1 MIMRKVELEM
11 NEMEKYEVIKKLVDT
26 NCNKTRAAIKLNL
39 TRRQIDRLI
48 LKYKNEGKQAFV
60 HGNKGKKPINTI
72 PEEVKQN
79 IIDLY
84 KTKYYDA
91 NFTHF
96 TELLL
101 DVEKINVS
109 EFFVRSLLKGHD
121 IVSPKSNRKTK
132 REFLNMLNKKLEDK
146 KLSAKE
152 KTKTI
157 QTIID
162 IEDAHPRRPRCKYFG
177 EVLQMDASVHNWF
190 GDIDVHLHIAID
202 DSTGVIVGAYFDP
215 QETLKGYYNVL
226 HQTLTNYGIPASFYT
241 DKRTVFEY
249 NKKSNQPVEKDT
261 FTQFGYACHQLGIE
275 IKTSSVPQ
283 AKGRVERLFGTLQ
296 SRLPIEMRLA
306 GVTDIDSA
314 NEFLHHYV
322 KKFNAQFS
330 LPINHSKS
338 AFETQPSDEK
348 INLMLAVICER
359 KVDHGHCVRI
369 DNKYFK
375 TFNSNDVVVNH
386 RQGTPGLVIKAF
398 DGNIYASINDTVYAL
413 VEVPKHQAYSKRF
426 DDKPLEIKERKR
438 WIPPMNHPWRISS
451 FNNHLSKQAHL
462 KDKSA

>member
-1 MIMRKVELEM
+1 MRKVDLEM
-11 NEMEKYEVIKKLVDT
+11 NEKEKYEVIKKLVDA
-26 NCNKTRAAIKLNL
+26 NGNKTRAAIKLNL

-60 HGNKGKKPINTI
+60 HGNRGKMPVNTV
-72 PEEVKQN
+72 PEDVKQN

-84 KTKYYDA
+84 KNKYYDA

-96 TELLL
+96 TEFL
-101 DVEKINVS
+101 VNEEKIYVS
-109 EFFVRSLLKGHD
+109 EFFVRSLLKEND
-121 IVSPKSNRKTK
+121 IVSPKANRKTR
-132 REFLNMLNKKLEDK
+132 REFVKKLHKKLESPN
-146 KLSAKE
+146 LSAKE
-152 KTKTI
+152 QTKTI
-157 QTIID
+157 QTIVD
-162 IEDAHPRRPRCKYFG
+162 VEDAHPRRPRCKYFG

-190 GDIDVHLHIAID
+190 GDIDVHLHVAID
-202 DSTGVIVGAYFDP
+202 DSTGSIVGAYFDP
-215 QETLKGYYNVL
+215 QETLNGYYNVL
-226 HQTLTNYGIPASFYT
+226 HQVLINYGIPASFYT

-306 GVTDIDSA
+306 GVTDINTA
-314 NEFLHHYV
+314 NEFLNSYI

-338 AFETQPSDEK
+338 VFETQPSDEK
-348 INLMLAVICER
+348 INLILAVICER
-359 KVDHGHCVRI
+359 KIDHGHCIRI

-375 TFNSNDVVVNH
+375 TFNSNNVAINH
-386 RQGTPGLVIKAF
+386 KQGTPSLVIRAF
-398 DGNIYASINDTVYAL
+398 DGNVYASINDAVYAL
-413 VEVPKHQAYSKRF
+413 VEVPKHLSYSKIF

-438 WIPPMNHPWRISS
+438 WIPPMNHPWRISA